1 MLISEKMKKAF
12 TITELM
18 VAVAVLAIT
27 MAGVSTIFKISI
39 TAYRTSSATA
49 EVMRNLRAITDQ
61 LDADFKSI
69 RKEMPIAA
77 TFTVNESA
85 DGQQVRLD
93 TITFF
98 SNGDF
103 QSVRQY
109 SDPPKTVVGNV
120 AAVFYGQSAF
130 PDPNSFVP
138 DVRRQ
143 KILARKQDIFTFD
156 LSLPDPNGP
165 GEYLEYAKGSL
176 AEWKVNPPLL
186 AQWLARPTVMPQL
199 IQHVPIF
206 MAKGVDN
213 FTIQLL
219 WDPAA
224 NDWWPDNVDL
234 LGGPLAGYLS
244 PYPSAIKFTFTLYDS
259 KGVLEKGMTFTHIVY
274 LED

>member
-1 MLISEKMKKAF
+1 MGKKMKKGF

-18 VAVAVLAIT
+18 VAVAILAIT

-98 SNGDF
+98 ANGDF

-109 SDPPKTVVGNV
+109 GTAPKTVVGNV
-120 AAVFYGQSAF
+120 AAVFYGQSSI
-130 PDPNSFVP
+130 PDPNSVIP

-176 AEWKVNPPLL
+176 AEWKVNQPPL
-186 AQWLARPTVMPQL
+186 AQWLVRPTVMPRL
-199 IQHVPIF
+199 IQYVPML
-206 MAKGVDN
+206 MAKGVDD
-213 FTIQLL
+213 FTIQL
-219 WDPAA
+219 WDPDA
-224 NDWWPDNVDL
+224 NDWWPDNVELL